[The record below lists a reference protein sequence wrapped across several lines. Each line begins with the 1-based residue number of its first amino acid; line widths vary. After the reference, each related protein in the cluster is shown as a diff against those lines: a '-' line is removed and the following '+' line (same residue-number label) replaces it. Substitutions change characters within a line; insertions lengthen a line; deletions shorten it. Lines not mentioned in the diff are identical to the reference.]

1 VGGSWTGGGKQ
12 KMLLYG
18 KRLEDG
24 LEDNRL
30 VKVVV
35 QKLKDAE
42 RVG

>member
-1 VGGSWTGGGKQ
+1 VGGSWKRGGKQ
-12 KMLLYG
+12 KKLLYG
-18 KRLEDG
+18 KSLEDG

-42 RVG
+42 SVG